1 VSPLAVHRRP
11 STFGVLIAVSGELD
25 ATNADHLESFV
36 GRERMPGR
44 PLILDLDGLTFM
56 DSTGLHVLLRVH
68 ADVRQE
74 GGTLHLAA
82 VQDLPAR
89 MLQLTGVWDVLNIH
103 ADVHEAA
110 MALATGRL
118 RRLS

>member
-1 VSPLAVHRRP
+1 MSPLTVHRRP
-11 STFGVLIAVSGELD
+11 STFGVLIAVAGELD
-25 ATNADHLESFV
+25 ATNANHLESFV

-44 PLILDLDGLTFM
+44 PLILDLDGMTFM

-82 VQDLPAR
+82 VQNLPAR
-89 MLQLTGVWDVLNIH
+89 ILQITRVWDILNIH

-110 MALATGRL
+110 MALATGQL
-118 RRLS
+118 RRPS